1 MSGSQGRREIY
12 MILVDEDD
20 EERYD
25 MFAEVGEWES
35 DVTEGW
41 LGVTMLSGF
50 GLRLIDE
57 HSW

>member
-1 MSGSQGRREIY
+1 MSGSQGREEIY

-25 MFAEVGEWES
+25 MFVEVGEWGS
-35 DVTEGW
+35 DVTERW
-41 LGVTMLSGF
+41 LGVTMSGF

-57 HSW
+57 NLW